1 MFLTSGLNGTVIS
14 FPPGHVSHSLMSA
27 RSMLSKSEVGV
38 VSWIGGIGPGWYFL
52 IVLWAGCFLE
62 FAWPFAASS
71 SLSNCDILVGGL
83 EGFCVAQFVPAC
95 LSLVWSVGLR
105 LSVCLFEFVAPQ

>member
-14 FPPGHVSHSLMSA
+14 FPPGHASHSLMSA

-38 VSWIGGIGPGWYFL
+38 VSWIGGIGPGWYFS

-71 SLSNCDILVGGL
+71 SLSNSDILVGG
-83 EGFCVAQFVPAC
+83 
-95 LSLVWSVGLR
+95 VGGVLCC
-105 LSVCLFEFVAPQ
+105 SVCPSLFVTGVVCWLAAVSMFL